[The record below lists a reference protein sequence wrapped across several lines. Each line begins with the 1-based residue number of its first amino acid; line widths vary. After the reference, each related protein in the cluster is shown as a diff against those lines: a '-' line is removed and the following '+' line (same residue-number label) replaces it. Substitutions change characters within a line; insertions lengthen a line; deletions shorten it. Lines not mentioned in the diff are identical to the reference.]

1 MMKNLILQFSEC
13 ADCREVDCIV
23 DRNILKQS
31 DRLWLCK
38 MAKNAKRRILRVK
51 REAKKSF
58 KNQLN

>member
-1 MMKNLILQFSEC
+1 MMRNLILQFSEC
-13 ADCREVDCIV
+13 ADCREVDRIV
-23 DRNILKQS
+23 DRNILKS

-38 MAKNAKRRILRVK
+38 MANNAKRRILRVK